1 MHKLQKNEK
10 KSIFGFTNGHSVL
23 KIWKIQSQ
31 EKEKQGLFR
40 VICGVPFFFH
50 LSLRYGNKACF
61 HQTSFCFYL
70 QIF

>member
-50 LSLRYGNKACF
+50 LSLRYGN
-61 HQTSFCFYL
+61 
-70 QIF
+70 